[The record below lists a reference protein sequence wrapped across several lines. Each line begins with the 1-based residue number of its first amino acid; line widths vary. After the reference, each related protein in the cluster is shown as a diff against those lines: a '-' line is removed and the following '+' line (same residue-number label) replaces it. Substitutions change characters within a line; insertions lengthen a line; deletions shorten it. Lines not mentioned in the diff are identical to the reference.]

1 MMLNNGP
8 IPNTSP
14 EFPVAPPRFPLP
26 QLLWCHI
33 HSNHKSSTRPPK
45 HVSSK
50 LKHIPTHRITYVYT
64 SFCIFNKNP
73 SPSNKPRLQPALL
86 GILPRVHY
94 GGLANAPGGLA
105 YTRGGLAYTWEE
117 VAYTQEG
124 LAYSWEGLALHLG
137 RVSIHSGRVS
147 TC

>member
-1 MMLNNGP
+1 MLNNGP

-50 LKHIPTHRITYVYT
+50 LKHIPTQRITYVYT

-94 GGLANAPGGLA
+94 GGASK
-105 YTRGGLAYTWEE
+105 R
-117 VAYTQEG
+117 
-124 LAYSWEGLALHLG
+124 SG

-147 TC
+147 IHLGRGSIHSGRVSILLGRVSVTLGKG